1 MATITSTQTGDWDD
15 TATWVGGVVPVADDL
30 VVVSHGHRV
39 TLDTD
44 IQAAKTGDITI
55 DGNLHFADGGK
66 MHLDGRMT
74 VYNTSHSE
82 NDTGQ
87 FVEGTADSGS
97 LLSMVGGSEIKISG
111 NNDAQHGIQIADRKW
126 CGVDIAGSE
135 PTLKTE
141 LNGDH
146 DYESTYLTV
155 DDSTNY
161 TAGDLISIY
170 RREEDFRLAND
181 ECFWVHDVDSENDRI
196 YFRQFVYPRVKQNP
210 PVIESVNGATI
221 TVDDASVLRVGYMVI
236 FGTGDNRNV
245 LAITGIN
252 IGSNVITFGSTV
264 DNDPSLTGEYVYQ
277 TGTEKYHLDNSQVRR
292 TANALTA
299 TYSGAV
305 DLRTVA
311 VNNVADFSVGDKI
324 YIEACGDDSYMYTS
338 GSETNTWR
346 HRLVYE
352 ITSIDSLVLTVDRDI
367 LYDGAPGGLVAR
379 MTRDVV
385 IKACDTNG
393 DDIDYADQD
402 TARVFFNVKYWTS
415 TSWYNAPTRRVK
427 IKYVEFSGLGYNT
440 KNTTN
445 FRAGVTIAGY
455 NGYYD
460 TKVTGSDGSSVHSS
474 NGISQTGEN
483 YVDGCSFTSYNLCS
497 NSTRD
502 GDGYPSIC
510 SRHPYGIVFRNHIS
524 IGAGRGVWHWSSQYY
539 VKTHGHITAAN
550 NYSSM
555 SVEGGYERLNEISYC
570 YLRMAEDYGFMVY
583 NQGRQNDMTII
594 QHMDVQHQ
602 GHGMYQGSN
611 CAATFRRLY
620 FNKYRYMN
628 VGDGNHSSNLYLDSR
643 FMPNYWDA
651 SAHIYGCDHTPYYDA
666 DNIRHYSTGHNHPY
680 LGSGTNTGR
689 MFWVEHGFREGEMV
703 EYGGGITKLARHN
716 RSFAEYL
723 VTPQSTPQ
731 LMNKIIVPANCVV
744 KIRSTLKINDEK
756 YNGSSNTVDDNS
768 MPVLMARTR
777 VNSGFG
783 GRHGQ
788 GVVTDSGDIRTLHTD
803 WDIIADSNDR
813 AGIKNSTEARGK
825 IWQSSFVEYIT
836 HTSAAQ
842 GAWETKE
849 LTVAAQY
856 SSYELTYGY
865 YVDNHD
871 ITYNGFRAL
880 PIDVILSKASSRGAD
895 AVIATGSI
903 GRKSVK
909 TAFGSRKK
917 RISGRI

>member
-196 YFRQFVYPRVKQNP
+196 YFRQFVYPRAAGQHP
-210 PVIESVNGATI
+210 PVIESVNGSTI
-221 TVDDASVLRVGYMVI
+221 TVDDATVFRVNYILI

-245 LAITGIN
+245 LTITAINKRT
-252 IGSNVITFGSTV
+252 NVITFGSTV

-324 YIEACGDDSYMYTS
+324 YIEACGDGSYTYTS
-338 GSETNTWR
+338 GSETNVWR
-346 HRLVYE
+346 HHLVYE

-415 TSWYNAPTRRVK
+415 NGWNNAPTRRVK

-440 KNTTN
+440 KDSTN

-455 NGYYD
+455 NGRYD
-460 TKVTGSDGSSVHSS
+460 TKITGSDGSSIHSS
-474 NGISQTGEN
+474 GGITQTGEN

-502 GDGYPSIC
+502 GDSYPAIC
-510 SRHPYGIVFRNHIS
+510 SRHPYGIVFRNHIV
-524 IGAGRGVWHWSSQYY
+524 IGAARGVWHWSTQYF
-539 VKTHGHITAAN
+539 VKSHGHITAAN
-550 NYSSM
+550 NYVGIEIGAS
-555 SVEGGYERLNEISYC
+555 YEQVCEFSYL
-570 YLRMAEDYGFMVY
+570 YLRMCEDYGMSYSHV
-583 NQGRQNDMTII
+583 GRQNDFTTVMHVDN
-594 QHMDVQHQ
+594 QYQSSYAVN
-602 GHGMYQGSN
+602 HGYASN
-611 CAATFRRLY
+611 ATWRRI
-620 FNKYRYMN
+620 FCDKYRYLHVN
-628 VGDGNHSSNLYLDSR
+628 DSVTSTVWYDSR
-643 FMPNYWDA
+643 VIPNYWDA
-651 SAHIYGCDHTPYYDA
+651 SSKIYGLTHTPNYDT
-666 DNIRHYSTGHNHPY
+666 DNIRWYNSGNNRPY
-680 LGSGTNTGR
+680 KGTCADVGK
-689 MFWVEHGFREGEMV
+689 VYYIEHGFREGEYA
-703 EYGGGITKLARHN
+703 EHGGSMHLLKLPKDGYNTFFVSQSPAQITERLW
-716 RSFAEYL
+716 
-723 VTPQSTPQ
+723 
-731 LMNKIIVPANCVV
+731 VPANTVV
-744 KIRSTLKINDEK
+744 KLKSVAKVNSAQYDGGADTI
-756 YNGSSNTVDDNS
+756 DDNS
-768 MPVLMARTR
+768 YPVLIARPR
-777 VNSGFG
+777 RNSGLG
-783 GRHGQ
+783 GRHRA
-788 GVVTDSGDIRTLHTD
+788 GVVTDNGTTNTLHSN
-803 WDIIADSNDR
+803 WDLIADSNDR
-813 AGIKNSTEARGK
+813 LGIRTSTEAQG
-825 IWQSSFVEYIT
+825 QLQHGFVDYIT
-836 HTSAAQ
+836 HTSSSQ
-842 GAWETKE
+842 GSWETKE
-849 LTVAAQY
+849 LTVAAQKT
-856 SSYELTYGY
+856 SYELTYGY
-865 YVDNHD
+865 YVDNSD
-871 ITYNGFRAL
+871 LEDTGFIAM
-880 PIDVILSKASSRGAD
+880 PIQCLMARPGVISSQHFHRGTVGKLSIRTSFSAN
-895 AVIATGSI
+895 
-903 GRKSVK
+903 
-909 TAFGSRKK
+909 KK